1 MNASKVAPVTIR
13 PVDVHD
19 DAEFHAFHT
28 ALEEA
33 LRHGRPHSSFVHEAE
48 HRALLQAPPTA
59 ERVEP
64 FAAFDGE
71 QVIGAAAM
79 FFPLLDNRD
88 KVYFELGTRPAFRE
102 HGVGGALVE
111 HVLARAAG
119 EGRSMLIGDSHYPLD
134 TGTDHPHR
142 RFAAR
147 HGFVVGNEEPRRVL
161 RLPLPEE
168 RLAGWEQ
175 QAAARH
181 VGYRIETYVDD
192 VPEHLLTSY
201 VHLLNQL
208 AVEAPTGDIDF
219 EAGAVPVSVYLED
232 SARAKAA
239 GRTTYRSLAISTDS
253 AGDEEAVAH
262 TTLVC
267 PPAGADEPNLYQWGT
282 LVRRDHRGHR
292 LGMAVKLANLRA
304 IQRDHPERT
313 IVTTTNS
320 AANGPMVAIN
330 EQLGFTPVD
339 ISAELVRR
347 L

>member
-1 MNASKVAPVTIR
+1 MSASQVTPVTIR
-13 PVDVHD
+13 PVDVYD
-19 DAEFHAFHT
+19 DAELHAFHT

-33 LRHGRPHSSFVHEAE
+33 LRHGRPYSSFVHEAE
-48 HRALLQAPPTA
+48 HRALLQAAPTD

-64 FAAFDGE
+64 FAAFDGA
-71 QVIGAAAM
+71 QVLGAGTM

-88 KVYFELGTRPAFRE
+88 KVYFELGTRPAFR
-102 HGVGGALVE
+102 GLGIGSALVE
-111 HVLARAAG
+111 HVLARAAA
-119 EGRSMLIGDSHYPLD
+119 EGRGMLIGDSHYPLAAD
-134 TGTDHPHR
+134 ADHPHR

-147 HGFVVGNEEPRRVL
+147 HGFTVGNEEPRRVL

-168 RLAGWEQ
+168 KLAAWERES
-175 QAAARH
+175 AAKHA
-181 VGYRIETYVDD
+181 GYRIETYVDD
-192 VPEHLLTSY
+192 VPERLLTSY

-208 AVEAPTGDIDF
+208 AVDAPTGDIDF
-219 EAGAVPVSVYLED
+219 EAGAVPVEVYLANAE
-232 SARAKAA
+232 RAKAT
-239 GRTTYRSLAISTDS
+239 GRTTYRSVAIATGAD
-253 AGDEEAVAH
+253 GREEAVAH

-304 IQRDHPERT
+304 IQADRPERT